1 MTQSIVQ
8 TLSFML
14 RCESISW
21 VLVEE
26 GCEEFSNVQ
35 GLGQIRFPAGDI
47 SAKFEEIRKVLERE
61 QLID

>member
-21 VLVEE
+21 VLDGNSFYLE
-26 GCEEFSNVQ
+26 GKGNSCTNEGLRGDQRPRSLARLEFSN
-35 GLGQIRFPAGDI
+35 
-47 SAKFEEIRKVLERE
+47 
-61 QLID
+61 QLYA